1 MRLSLAKIL
10 RKARIQIEDIIWRNS
25 LHETVKVFLSVL
37 NRRGIPLPSAVYTY
51 FTKVDD
57 SPQDSGDE
65 KFLEEFIVPK
75 ANQVLIDVGASI
87 GDWSLFVAK
96 KGKTVYAFEPSPK
109 SFRVLLERTKD
120 YPNIHPYSYALGE
133 TDTKGRMGLAAFSLS
148 GTMDEEIKGLH
159 KGGTIDVVV
168 RSLDS
173 LSLSNI
179 GVIKIDTEG
188 YETPILMGAS
198 KTINRER
205 PLLIIEVHR
214 ATGKALQTFS
224 LELRRIYSIL
234 TDLGYSAIT
243 RYRYIGLRETQPFV
257 IAEPKGS
264 KLIYS

>member
-1 MRLSLAKIL
+1 MQLSSSTIL
-10 RKARIQIEDIIWRNS
+10 KKARIQIEDIIWRNN

-57 SPQDSGDE
+57 SIHDSGDE

-75 ANQVLIDVGASI
+75 DDKILIDVGASI
-87 GDWSLFVAK
+87 GDWSLFVGK
-96 KGKTVYAFEPSPK
+96 KGKRVYAFEPSPK

-120 YPNIHPYSYALGE
+120 YPNIHSYSYALGE
-133 TDTKGRMGLAAFSLS
+133 IDTMGRMGLAAFSLS

-173 LSLSNI
+173 LNLSNV

-188 YETPILMGAS
+188 YETPILLGAI
-198 KTINRER
+198 KTINREK
-205 PLLIIEVHR
+205 PLLIIEIHR
-214 ATGKALQTFS
+214 ATGKAWQTFT
-224 LELRRIYSIL
+224 LELQRISSIL
-234 TDLGYSAIT
+234 RDLDYSWIT
-243 RYRYIGLRETQPFV
+243 RYRYIGLRETQPFL
-257 IAEPKGS
+257 IAEPKVA
-264 KLIYS
+264 KPQ